1 MAVGETS
8 SGKSISLKIISM
20 LFGGKFISLTS
31 SESISTEL
39 MKSTIPICW
48 DDPKFPST
56 VSKALVATFQ
66 RGGKQTKSGGIELPE
81 TTFILSVNFTLE
93 DTRYISCYIYSGK

>member
-1 MAVGETS
+1 MAVGKTS
-8 SGKSISLKIISM
+8 SRKSIISM

-81 TTFILSVNFTLE
+81 TTFISSVNFTLE